1 MGNEEEVTA
10 GEEEKPETG
19 DLRPEA
25 GKKSNEW
32 ERTSQMT
39 AEDFSGITAGGSFNH
54 RDFRENK
61 VFSYLAK
68 NNIMFLNALL

>member
-1 MGNEEEVTA
+1 MKFKGFEEGRRREEVTSGEA
-10 GEEEKPETG
+10 EEEKPETG

-39 AEDFSGITAGGSFNH
+39 AEDLSGVVAGG
-54 RDFRENK
+54 
-61 VFSYLAK
+61 
-68 NNIMFLNALL
+68 

>member
-1 MGNEEEVTA
+1 MGNGEEVTSGEA
-10 GEEEKPETG
+10 EEEKPETG

-39 AEDFSGITAGGSFNH
+39 AEDLSGVVAGG
-54 RDFRENK
+54 
-61 VFSYLAK
+61 
-68 NNIMFLNALL
+68 